1 MYTCIYVIYIYVFIL
16 FFWTE
21 NWFGLDCQPL
31 FPAEECQHF
40 LHGTYWQ
47 HLNIQLFWIQE
58 GSPRGVVC
66 LEKSH
71 PFCGSFPDVSSW
83 VVSVILCFGEIVNL
97 VNKYFEI
104 TTPYS
109 PLATFPHTQL
119 PRLCLR
125 VRKKRVSLS
134 SASQSGPTA
143 FAPYLQIGEAPH
155 FRSLPLKIRHWT
167 KLGGK
172 RF

>member
-1 MYTCIYVIYIYVFIL
+1 MDAQQKTETDIDMYLGVYKYIYIHVYMLYMSNTVFIL

-58 GSPRGVVC
+58 GSPRGVVS

-97 VNKYFEI
+97 VNKYLEI
-104 TTPYS
+104 TTLIAPW
-109 PLATFPHTQL
+109 LHFHIL
-119 PRLCLR
+119 NFL
-125 VRKKRVSLS
+125 
-134 SASQSGPTA
+134 GFA
-143 FAPYLQIGEAPH
+143 FG
-155 FRSLPLKIRHWT
+155 
-167 KLGGK
+167 
-172 RF
+172 